1 MPKQPTSHW
10 DLISIGRVGS
20 EVAYFGVQHMNQS
33 GQEKPFRLWT
43 SPLTAADL
51 AAELRFSDLLWDTH
65 GETLVWR
72 EERSDR
78 GVLVC
83 QSQDDS
89 SPRDLTGEL
98 SVRARVGYAGGDFTV
113 SHGSVYFVAEGR
125 LYQQAISGDEAKP
138 ITPAWGQCA
147 APTVSPRGKYLLY
160 VHSADRS
167 DVLALVDSQGE
178 HWPVKLHQGHDFY
191 MQPCWHPQ
199 GNRIAWVA
207 WNHPYMPW
215 DSSALY
221 LGDISSEQGLPVLT
235 SQEIVA
241 GELAG
246 DTAIFQPAFSPDGRH
261 LSFASNE
268 SGWFNVYLLDLNSG
282 NKELVV
288 GEEAEYGAPAWV
300 QGLRRHAWTADGKA
314 LYLLRSKDG
323 FTSLVRFDLETGTLQ
338 EMKGD
343 TRQYSYLSQI
353 ALSPHEESIAL
364 IASSSTVPSRIISVS
379 PAGQVQTHQRSSSK
393 KLSESYLSHPQSL
406 SWSVDTDSAVTCCYG
421 LYYPPSHPEF
431 ENSGPPATIIKIHGG
446 PTSQFAADYHA
457 DTQFFISRGFAVL
470 ELNYRGSWGYGKAY
484 VDALKGTWGVI
495 DVEDTRSAAD
505 YLVSKDLAHRKQLIL
520 MGGSAGGFTVLLSLI
535 AYPGFFRAGIC
546 RYGVSNLFTMTAD
559 THKFEEH
566 YLDSLVG
573 TLPQDEKLYRERSPV
588 FSAHKIRDPLAI
600 FQGED
605 DQVVPRAQSDEIVQ
619 SLAERGVPHLY
630 RTYEGEG
637 HGWRKSETIQDY
649 YESLEQFLGEHL
661 GS

>member
-1 MPKQPTSHW
+1 MS
-10 DLISIGRVGS
+10 
-20 EVAYFGVQHMNQS
+20 QS
-33 GQEKPFRLWT
+33 GQEKPFGLWT
-43 SPLTAADL
+43 SPLTASDL

-83 QSQDDS
+83 QSPEDS

-113 SHGSVYFVAEGR
+113 SHGSAYFVAEGR
-125 LYQQAISGDEAKP
+125 LYQQAISGDKAKP

-147 APTVSPRGKYLLY
+147 APAVSPSGKYLLY

-167 DVLALVDSQGE
+167 DMLALVDTQGE
-178 HWPVKLHQGHDFY
+178 TEPQKLHQDHDFY

-221 LGDISSEQGLPVLT
+221 LGTISSEQGLPVLT
-235 SQEIVA
+235 SQEVVA

-246 DTAIFQPAFSPDGRH
+246 DTAIFQPAFSPDGRY
-261 LSFASNE
+261 LSYASNE
-268 SGWFNVYLLDLNSG
+268 SGWFNVYLLDLKSG
-282 NKELVV
+282 KKELVV
-288 GEEAEYGAPAWV
+288 GEEAEYGAPAWI
-300 QGLRRHAWTADGKA
+300 QGLRRHAWTSDGKA
-314 LYLLRSKDG
+314 LFLLRSKDG
-323 FTSLVRFDLETGTLQ
+323 FTSLVRFDLETRTLQ

-343 TRQYSYLSQI
+343 TQQYSSLSQI
-353 ALSPHEESIAL
+353 ALSPKEESIAL

-379 PAGQVQTHQRSSSK
+379 PGGEVQTHQRSSSK
-393 KLSESYLSHPQSL
+393 NLSEGYLSRPQAL
-406 SWSVDTDSAVTCCYG
+406 SWNVATDSPVTCCYG

-446 PTSQFAADYHA
+446 PTSQYAADYHA
-457 DTQFFISRGFAVL
+457 DTQFFVSRGFAVL

-484 VDALKGTWGVI
+484 VNALRGTWGVI
-495 DVEDTRSAAD
+495 DVEDTRSAAE
-505 YLVSKDLAHRKQLIL
+505 YLVSKDLANRKQLIL
-520 MGGSAGGFTVLLSLI
+520 MGGSAGGYTVLLSLI

-546 RYGVSNLFTMTAD
+546 RYGVSNLFTLAAD

-588 FSAHKIRDPLAI
+588 FSADKIRDPLAI
-600 FQGED
+600 FQGEE

-619 SLAERGVPHLY
+619 SLAQRKVPHLY

-649 YESLEQFLGEHL
+649 YESLEQFLSEHL